1 MEMDGMRFRSLCANV
16 DRLSVGQIRELRRKL
31 RALDARK
38 EILARID
45 ARGQALE
52 CCVHCG
58 ASALVRWGSTCTG
71 LQRLRCKACLRSFSA
86 ATGTVVARVRLPEKL
101 QQALADMLAP
111 VPSSCRRLAARLG
124 VDKMTVWRWR
134 MRLLAAFD
142 GAGARRLGGIV
153 EADETYM
160 RESRKGSREWVRH
173 ERDPRRFPAPPRPR
187 WRDFRRLGLPRP
199 AGLSK
204 WQIPILTLADRAGA
218 RRAERL
224 PDRRAESLVAVLE
237 DRVSRDAVLCSDG
250 DGAYRLFAL
259 GARAAALPDRRHART
274 AGDPGRLPHPDRQ
287 QPAQPLQGIHPT
299 VLRTSHKEPLRLHRM
314 VHRKARRP
322 TNSPKRCLAAD
333 ARSVINTEERHR
345 HFQPYLPRSRA

>member
-38 EILARID
+38 EVLARID

-58 ASALVRWGSTCTG
+58 APALVRWGSTRTG

-86 ATGTVVARVRLPEKL
+86 ATGTAVARVRLPEKL
-101 QQALADMLAP
+101 RQALADMLAP

-124 VDKMTVWRWR
+124 VDRMTVWRWR

-142 GAGARRLGGIV
+142 GVGARRLGGIV

-173 ERDPRRFPAPPRPR
+173 ERDPQRFPAPPRPR
-187 WRDFRRLGLPRP
+187 WRDFRRLGLLRP
-199 AGLSK
+199 AGLSR

-237 DRVSRDAVLCSDG
+237 ARVGRDAVLCSDG
-250 DGAYRLFAL
+250 DGAYRLFA
-259 GARAAALPDRRHART
+259 RAH
-274 AGDPGRLPHPDRQ
+274 GLPHYRIDATHGPRVIQAAFHIQTVNSLHSRFKAFIRPFCAPATKNLSAYIAWFIARLADQ
-287 QPAQPLQGIHPT
+287 QTAQNDAWQ
-299 VLRTSHKEPLRLHRM
+299 RM
-314 VHRKARRP
+314 
-322 TNSPKRCLAAD
+322 LAA
-333 ARSVINTEERHR
+333 
-345 HFQPYLPRSRA
+345 

>member
-1 MEMDGMRFRSLCANV
+1 
-16 DRLSVGQIRELRRKL
+16 VGQIRELRRKL

-38 EILARID
+38 EVLARID

-58 ASALVRWGSTCTG
+58 APALVRWGSTRTG

-86 ATGTVVARVRLPEKL
+86 ATGTAVARVRLPEKL
-101 QQALADMLAP
+101 RQALADMLAP

-124 VDKMTVWRWR
+124 VDRMTVWRWR

-142 GAGARRLGGIV
+142 GVGARRLGGIV

-173 ERDPRRFPAPPRPR
+173 ERDPQRFPAPPRPR
-187 WRDFRRLGLPRP
+187 WRDFRRLGLLRP
-199 AGLSK
+199 AGLSR

-237 DRVSRDAVLCSDG
+237 ARVGRDAVLCSDG
-250 DGAYRLFAL
+250 DGAYRLFA
-259 GARAAALPDRRHART
+259 RAH
-274 AGDPGRLPHPDRQ
+274 GLPHYRIDATHGPRVIQAAFHIQTVNSLHSRFKAFIRPFCAPATKNLSAYIAWFIARLADQ
-287 QPAQPLQGIHPT
+287 QTAQNDAWQ
-299 VLRTSHKEPLRLHRM
+299 RM
-314 VHRKARRP
+314 
-322 TNSPKRCLAAD
+322 LAA
-333 ARSVINTEERHR
+333 
-345 HFQPYLPRSRA
+345 

>member
-38 EILARID
+38 EVLARID

-58 ASALVRWGSTCTG
+58 APALVRWGSTRTG

-86 ATGTVVARVRLPEKL
+86 ATGTAVARVRLPEKL
-101 QQALADMLAP
+101 RQALADMLAP

-124 VDKMTVWRWR
+124 VDRMTVWRWR

-142 GAGARRLGGIV
+142 GVGARRLGGIV
-153 EADETYM
+153 EADETYV

-173 ERDPRRFPAPPRPR
+173 ERDPQRFPAPPRPR
-187 WRDFRRLGLPRP
+187 WRDFRRLGLLRP
-199 AGLSK
+199 AGLSR

-237 DRVSRDAVLCSDG
+237 ARVGRDAVLCSDG
-250 DGAYRLFAL
+250 DGAYRLFA
-259 GARAAALPDRRHART
+259 RAH
-274 AGDPGRLPHPDRQ
+274 GLPHYRIDATHGPRVIQAAFHIQTVNSLHSRFKAFIRPFCAPATKNLSAYIAWFIARLADQ
-287 QPAQPLQGIHPT
+287 QTAQNDAWQ
-299 VLRTSHKEPLRLHRM
+299 RM
-314 VHRKARRP
+314 
-322 TNSPKRCLAAD
+322 LAA
-333 ARSVINTEERHR
+333 
-345 HFQPYLPRSRA
+345 